1 MNVTQTSNKFIAIS
15 MEAII
20 VQPLKLSDKRI
31 TETTP
36 TQLTAGWLIILG
48 SADRNKI
55 ANLSETSLFLKVNKW
70 SKNPFLASIMYKSVK
85 CST

>member
-1 MNVTQTSNKFIAIS
+1 MNVTQTSNKLIAIS

-20 VQPLKLSDKRI
+20 VQQWKLSDKRI

-55 ANLSETSLFLKVNKW
+55 ANLSETSLFLKVNKL
-70 SKNPFLASIMYKSVK
+70 SKNPFLASIMYKSIK